1 MSNSKK
7 NKDVK
12 SNFLLNWAKQ
22 NLDVTRN
29 KKKTKVIK
37 EIRGK

>member
-12 SNFLLNWAKQ
+12 RNLLLNWAKQ
-22 NLDVTRN
+22 NLDVTGN
-29 KKKTKVIK
+29 QKKTKVIK